1 MNTPY
6 FLTSVPPSPK
16 WQWSPGS
23 TQSPCLCG
31 VFALILSA
39 LPANLFKTASQS
51 LAWWQQDCQ
60 QDVMSAFVMGWS
72 KYKLWLVLLY
82 IIEIVDKNDM
92 TFSKIHADF
101 LCRYIEFLDMSC
113 DELSFPVHAVVVY
126 VAICAALTTSRHRDT
141 SPITSHISC
150 ACTIVIELITMK
162 DWYCLRTGETLA
174 SSCLF
179 ASRQPWHISQKK
191 QLFRFNRNFERKD
204 WFKQIMNKW
213 SYTVDYLTN
222 HNIVN

>member
-39 LPANLFKTASQS
+39 LPANLPKTASQS

-92 TFSKIHADF
+92 TFSKIYVDF

-150 ACTIVIELITMK
+150 TCTICKRINHHERLILSQNWRNTCLEVSVYIQATMTHFTK
-162 DWYCLRTGETLA
+162 KN
-174 SSCLF
+174 SS
-179 ASRQPWHISQKK
+179 SISMESLKEK
-191 QLFRFNRNFERKD
+191 IDL
-204 WFKQIMNKW
+204 NKW
-213 SYTVDYLTN
+213 STNGATVE
-222 HNIVN
+222 V